1 MKEGSIERFLA
12 RSVTRSFSNYF
23 RSYGPVLFFILLIS
37 TFGAA
42 QQKKDRVMTGSAA
55 KGGAPSDLEVAADL
69 GQRLARFRRVQ
80 MPFRTAGLN
89 AREQQLVRKLVEAC
103 GYLESIYWR
112 QSDPEALTLYQSLA
126 SSPNRHDVQLRR
138 YLWINASR
146 FDLVDENKPFVGT
159 DAMPPGQGFY
169 PANLTR
175 DQVEQYVKQHPD
187 QRAAIYDQFTI
198 VRWHQG
204 KLEAVPYRIAFRAF
218 LEPAARALRA
228 AAKLSDDAAF
238 AKFLRLRA
246 DALLSDD
253 YFPSDLAWLELKNPK
268 FDIIFAPYETYM
280 DGLLGVKGSYGAA
293 VMVRN
298 QRESKKLELFQK
310 YVPEIQ
316 DALPLAAEDRPS
328 KHGLETPMEVMDSP
342 FRAGDLTHGYQA
354 VADNLPNDPR
364 VHEQKGSKKLFF
376 KNFMDA
382 RVNYVVL
389 PVLRKLMEPEQAA
402 KVSGEGYLLA
412 TIMHEISHGLGPAF
426 ARTSSDKLAGKV
438 DIREAIGPGYGGL
451 EEAKADITGMF
462 ALKWLVDHDALPKE
476 KLEEY
481 YTSYVGDLFRA
492 VRFGTAEA
500 HAQAEMMEFNYF
512 SERVAIRRNAS
523 GKYAIDYEKMP
534 GAVADLTK
542 ELLEIEATGDRSR
555 AENWFTKYGTMPE
568 ELKTALQAA
577 SDVPVDIDPVFSFP
591 ERVR

>member
-1 MKEGSIERFLA
+1 MKNGRPESFLA
-12 RSVTRSFSNYF
+12 EFATQF
-23 RSYGPVLFFILLIS
+23 GPVLFFILLVA
-37 TFGAA
+37 TFGVA
-42 QQKKDRVMTGSAA
+42 QQKKTWVMTGSAA
-55 KGGAPSDLEVAADL
+55 KGGAPANLKVAPDLE
-69 GQRLARFRRVQ
+69 QRLARFRRVQ
-80 MPFRTAGLN
+80 MPFRAAGLS
-89 AREQQLVRKLVEAC
+89 AHEQQLVHKLVEAC

-126 SSPNRHDVQLRR
+126 MSRNRRDVQLRR

-146 FDLVDENKPFVGT
+146 FDLIDQNEPFVGT
-159 DAMPPGQGFY
+159 EAMPPGRGFY
-169 PANLTR
+169 PAKLTR
-175 DQVEQYVKQHPD
+175 DQMEQYVKDPAQK
-187 QRAAIYDQFTI
+187 AAIYDQFTI

-218 LEPAARALRA
+218 LEPAAKALRA

-253 YFPSDLAWLELKNPK
+253 YFASDLAWLELKNPK

-298 QRESKKLELFQK
+298 ERESKKLELFQR
-310 YVPEIQ
+310 YVPQIQ
-316 DALPLAAEDRPS
+316 DALPLDAEDRPS
-328 KHGLETPMEVMDSP
+328 KHGLETPMEVMDAP
-342 FRAGDLTHGYQA
+342 FRAGDMTHGYQA

-382 RVNYVVL
+382 RVNYVIL
-389 PVLRKLMEPEQAA
+389 PVARKLMEPEQAA
-402 KVSGEGYLLA
+402 KVSGEGYLLG
-412 TIMHEISHGLGPAF
+412 TITHEICHGLGPAF
-426 ARTSSDKLAGKV
+426 ARTAGGKV
-438 DIREAIGPGYGGL
+438 SIREAIGPSFSAL
-451 EEAKADITGMF
+451 EEAKADVTGMF
-462 ALKWLVDHDALPKE
+462 ALKWLVDHEALSKD

-481 YTSYVGDLFRA
+481 YASYVGDLFRT

-500 HAQAEMMEFNYF
+500 HGQAEMMEFNYL
-512 SERVAIRRNAS
+512 SERGAIRRNAD
-523 GKYAIDYEKMP
+523 GRYAINYDKMP
-534 GAVADLTK
+534 GALADLAK
-542 ELLEIEATGDRSR
+542 ELLQIEATGERWR

-568 ELKTALQAA
+568 ELKASLQAA
-577 SDVPVDIDPVFSFP
+577 SDVPVDIDPVFSFA

>member
-1 MKEGSIERFLA
+1 MRNGRIENWGIENC
-12 RSVTRSFSNYF
+12 NYF
-23 RSYGPVLFFILLIS
+23 SARWALVLVFLLLMPS
-37 TFGAA
+37 FAA
-42 QQKKDRVMTGSAA
+42 EQRKEKVMTGSAA
-55 KGGAPSDLEVAADL
+55 KSGAPANLKVTADL
-69 GQRLARFRRVQ
+69 ARRLARFRRVQ
-80 MPFRTAGLN
+80 MPFGTAGLS

-103 GYLESIYWR
+103 GYLESMYWR
-112 QSDPEALTLYQSLA
+112 QSDPEGLTLYQSLA
-126 SSPNRHDVQLRR
+126 SARNRRDVQLRR

-146 FDLVDENKPFVGT
+146 FDLLEQNKPFVGT
-159 DAMPPGQGFY
+159 ETIPPGRGFY

-175 DQVEQYVKQHPD
+175 NQVELYVKEHPD
-187 QRAAIYDQFTI
+187 QKAAIYDQFTI
-198 VRWHQG
+198 VRWQHEQ
-204 KLEAVPYRIAFRAF
+204 LEAVPYRIAFRAF
-218 LEPAARALRA
+218 LEPAAKAIREA
-228 AAKLSDDAAF
+228 AQLSDDAAF

-298 QRESKKLELFQK
+298 ESESKKLELFQK

-328 KHGLETPMEVMDSP
+328 KHGLETPMEVMDTP
-342 FRAGDLTHGYQA
+342 FRAGDLIHGYQA

-382 RVNYVVL
+382 RVNYIVL
-389 PVLRKLMEPEQAA
+389 PVARKLMEPEQAA
-402 KVSGEGYLLA
+402 KVSGEGYLLT
-412 TIMHEISHGLGPAF
+412 TIMHEICHGLGPAF
-426 ARTSSDKLAGKV
+426 ARPVSDKSAGKV
-438 DIREAIGPGYGGL
+438 DIREAIGPGFSGL
-451 EEAKADITGMF
+451 EEAKADVTGMF

-481 YTSYVGDLFRA
+481 YASYVGGVFRT

-500 HAQAEMMEFNYF
+500 HGQAEMMEFNYL
-512 SERVAIRRNAS
+512 SERGAIRRNAS
-523 GKYAIDYEKMP
+523 GRYAIDYEKMP
-534 GAVADLTK
+534 SAMADLAK

-555 AENWFTKYGTMPE
+555 AEKWFKKYGTMPDHLTAS
-568 ELKTALQAA
+568 LKAA

-591 ERVR
+591 QKVR

>member
-1 MKEGSIERFLA
+1 
-12 RSVTRSFSNYF
+12 
-23 RSYGPVLFFILLIS
+23 
-37 TFGAA
+37 
-42 QQKKDRVMTGSAA
+42 MTGSAA
-55 KGGAPSDLEVAADL
+55 RSGAPANLKVAADL
-69 GQRLARFRRVQ
+69 EQRLARFRRVQ
-80 MPFRTAGLN
+80 MPFRTAGLS
-89 AREQQLVRKLVEAC
+89 ARERQLVRKLVEAC

-112 QSDPEALTLYQSLA
+112 QSDPEGLTLYQSLA
-126 SSPNRHDVQLRR
+126 SSPNRRDVQLRR

-146 FDLVDENKPFVGT
+146 FDLIDDNKPFVGT
-159 DAMPPGQGFY
+159 ETMPPGQGFY
-169 PANLTR
+169 PANLTSDR
-175 DQVEQYVKQHPD
+175 VEKYVRQHPE
-187 QRAAIYDQFTI
+187 QKAAIYDQFTI
-198 VRWHQG
+198 VRWHNE

-218 LEPAARALRA
+218 LEPAAKALRA
-228 AAKLSDDAAF
+228 AAELSDDAAF

-298 QRESKKLELFQK
+298 ERESKKLELFQK

-328 KHGLETPMEVMDSP
+328 KHGLETPMEVMDAP
-342 FRAGDLTHGYQA
+342 FRAGDMTHGYQA

-382 RVNYVVL
+382 RVNYIIL
-389 PVLRKLMEPEQAA
+389 PLARKLMEPEQAA
-402 KVSGEGYLLA
+402 QVSGEGYLLG
-412 TIMHEISHGLGPAF
+412 TITHEICHGLGPAF
-426 ARTSSDKLAGKV
+426 ARKSSDQSASDKSAGKV
-438 DIREAIGPGYGGL
+438 DIREAIGPGYSGL
-451 EEAKADITGMF
+451 EEAKADAAGMF

-476 KLEEY
+476 KLEESY
-481 YTSYVGDLFRA
+481 ASYVGDLFRT

-500 HAQAEMMEFNYF
+500 HGQAEMMEFNYL
-512 SERVAIRRNAS
+512 SERGAIGRNAS

-534 GAVADLTK
+534 GAVADLAK

-555 AENWFTKYGTMPE
+555 AENWFKKYGAMPE
-568 ELKTALQAA
+568 ELKA
-577 SDVPVDIDPVFSFP
+577 SLKAVSNVPVDIDPVFSFA